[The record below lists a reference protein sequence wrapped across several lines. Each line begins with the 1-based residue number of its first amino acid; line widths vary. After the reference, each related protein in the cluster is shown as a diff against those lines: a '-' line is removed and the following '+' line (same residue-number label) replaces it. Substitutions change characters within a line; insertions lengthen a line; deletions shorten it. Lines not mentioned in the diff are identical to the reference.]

1 MKKIALKDQRS
12 LMKDK
17 LKKLSVEGSAEERG
31 SLPGTTIVS
40 DEEGNGGGTEATEDL
55 NKTCGVGG
63 YISLVNCF

>member
-1 MKKIALKDQRS
+1 LKKIALKDQRS

-31 SLPGTTIVS
+31 SLPGSMIVG

-63 YISLVNCF
+63 YISLVN

>member
-1 MKKIALKDQRS
+1 
-12 LMKDK
+12 MKDK

-63 YISLVNCF
+63 YISLVN